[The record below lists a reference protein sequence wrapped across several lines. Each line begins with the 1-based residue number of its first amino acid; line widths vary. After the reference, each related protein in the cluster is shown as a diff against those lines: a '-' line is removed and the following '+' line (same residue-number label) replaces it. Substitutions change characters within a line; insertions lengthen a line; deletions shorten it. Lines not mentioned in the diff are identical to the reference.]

1 MRIFWREISNGNSEV
16 RKFPL
21 AQPTRALLFVHS
33 SPFSSCSTTLTPERR
48 QIRADQLVFL
58 WVRVLLIYKKKGFIQ
73 FLNNRRVG
81 STGVRAHPSFPT
93 TTEPGAH
100 NFACGANYH
109 IPVWFNF
116 ACGAN
121 YHIPGWF
128 NYACG
133 ANYHIPGWFN
143 YACGAN
149 YPYQALKGGLFCICV
164 ESTNLT

>member
-1 MRIFWREISNGNSEV
+1 M
-16 RKFPL
+16 
-21 AQPTRALLFVHS
+21 
-33 SPFSSCSTTLTPERR
+33 
-48 QIRADQLVFL
+48 
-58 WVRVLLIYKKKGFIQ
+58 
-73 FLNNRRVG
+73 
-81 STGVRAHPSFPT
+81 
-93 TTEPGAH
+93 
-100 NFACGANYH
+100 
-109 IPVWFNF
+109 WFNF

-164 ESTNLT
+164 ESTN

>member
-1 MRIFWREISNGNSEV
+1 M
-16 RKFPL
+16 
-21 AQPTRALLFVHS
+21 
-33 SPFSSCSTTLTPERR
+33 
-48 QIRADQLVFL
+48 
-58 WVRVLLIYKKKGFIQ
+58 
-73 FLNNRRVG
+73 
-81 STGVRAHPSFPT
+81 
-93 TTEPGAH
+93 
-100 NFACGANYH
+100 
-109 IPVWFNF
+109 WFNF

-149 YPYQALKGGLFCICV
+149 YPYQALKGGLFCIFV

>member
-1 MRIFWREISNGNSEV
+1 MFAPMRTLLSPPLFIAV
-16 RKFPL
+16 RKAP
-21 AQPTRALLFVHS
+21 S
-33 SPFSSCSTTLTPERR
+33 SF
-48 QIRADQLVFL
+48 F
-58 WVRVLLIYKKKGFIQ
+58 
-73 FLNNRRVG
+73 
-81 STGVRAHPSFPT
+81 
-93 TTEPGAH
+93 
-100 NFACGANYH
+100 GANYH

-164 ESTNLT
+164 ESTNLNLNTDSDGDHTTVLSGRISL

>member
-1 MRIFWREISNGNSEV
+1 MF
-16 RKFPL
+16 
-21 AQPTRALLFVHS
+21 
-33 SPFSSCSTTLTPERR
+33 FSSENSQRLWIADSRAEPRYRSFCQPCINQQNHTFLEFLAPCAGASGLLLRPHPARPTATMSPRR
-48 QIRADQLVFL
+48 LCL
-58 WVRVLLIYKKKGFIQ
+58 
-73 FLNNRRVG
+73 RREL
-81 STGVRAHPSFPT
+81 P
-93 TTEPGAH
+93 EPGAH

>member
-1 MRIFWREISNGNSEV
+1 MTEQGWRRRRRAETKPQLPGSIP
-16 RKFPL
+16 KFPSFRRVASSGATSRDL
-21 AQPTRALLFVHS
+21 NQPTLQLDKLKVVYPTR
-33 SPFSSCSTTLTPERR
+33 FSDELIRPRR
-48 QIRADQLVFL
+48 LCL
-58 WVRVLLIYKKKGFIQ
+58 
-73 FLNNRRVG
+73 RREL
-81 STGVRAHPSFPT
+81 P
-93 TTEPGAH
+93 EPGAH

>member
-1 MRIFWREISNGNSEV
+1 MDQHIPNEKELIRPRRLCLRREL
-16 RKFPL
+16 P
-21 AQPTRALLFVHS
+21 
-33 SPFSSCSTTLTPERR
+33 
-48 QIRADQLVFL
+48 
-58 WVRVLLIYKKKGFIQ
+58 
-73 FLNNRRVG
+73 
-81 STGVRAHPSFPT
+81 
-93 TTEPGAH
+93 EPGAH

-164 ESTNLT
+164 ESINLT